1 MLERPTNR
9 FSKELRENQLGR
21 VEVITGPMFCGKSD
35 ELIRRLGRVKI
46 AKREIQVFKPRID
59 DRYTKDNLA
68 SHSGHEFEG
77 RAVSGIQ
84 EIKELLRPSTEVVA
98 IDGAHLF
105 EEEIIPFV
113 QELAEAGKRIIVAGL
128 DTDFRFEPFGA
139 MPKLIATA
147 EVVDKLPAICMVCG
161 GDATRT
167 QHLIDGK
174 PANYDDPVVVV
185 GANEMYEARCRMHH
199 KVPKKR

>member
-1 MLERPTNR
+1 VQEKLTNR
-9 FSKELRENQLGR
+9 FSKELRENKMSR

-35 ELIRRLGRVKI
+35 ELIRRLSRVII

-59 DRYTKDNLA
+59 DKDNLA
-68 SHSGHEFEG
+68 SHSGQEFEG

-113 QELAEAGKRIIVAGL
+113 QELAEAGKRVIVAGL

-161 GDATRT
+161 KNATRT
-167 QHLIDGK
+167 QRLVDGK